1 MIRFSLALAM
11 CATAFSTLAQQPA
24 PAAPPPPAA
33 QPPAFAPPN
42 LTVPGVKAMAANCA
56 ACHGTH
62 GKPVSGSTV
71 PGLAGR
77 SAAELADI
85 MAQFK
90 EGKRGPTVM
99 HQIAK
104 GYDEAE
110 IHAVANYFSRLER

>member
-1 MIRFSLALAM
+1 MIRFSFVLAM
-11 CATAFSTLAQQPA
+11 CATSFSTLAQQPA
-24 PAAPPPPAA
+24 PAAPPPAA

-42 LTVPGVKAMAANCA
+42 LTAAGVKAMAANCA

-62 GKPVSGSTV
+62 GRPVPGSSV

-77 SAAELADI
+77 SGAEIADI

-90 EGKRGPTVM
+90 EGKRNPSVM

-104 GYDEAE
+104 GYTESEMA
-110 IHAVANYFSRLER
+110 ALGGFFSQLPR

>member
-1 MIRFSLALAM
+1 MIRFSFAVAM

-42 LTVPGVKAMAANCA
+42 LTASGVKAMAANCA

-62 GKPVSGSTV
+62 GKPAAGSPV
-71 PGLAGR
+71 PALAGR
-77 SAAELADI
+77 SGAELADI

-104 GYDEAE
+104 GYTEAE
-110 IHAVANYFSRLER
+110 IAALGGHFSQLSR